1 MSVDK
6 MSSWQSVQ
14 APNLNQDKK
23 MSLIFIIFEDEFS
36 TFQMDLENVN
46 FKCLQVQ
53 QNLRFA
59 IDGVSF
65 ELSLNLKKKKKN
77 QKI

>member
-1 MSVDK
+1 
-6 MSSWQSVQ
+6 VQ
-14 APNLNQDKK
+14 APNLNQEKK

-36 TFQMDLENVN
+36 TFQMDLENVS

-59 IDGVSF
+59 IDEVSF
-65 ELSLNLKKKKKN
+65 KLSSNLKKRKKN

>member
-23 MSLIFIIFEDEFS
+23 MSLFFIIFEDEFS
-36 TFQMDLENVN
+36 TFQMDLENVS

-59 IDGVSF
+59 IDEVSF
-65 ELSLNLKKKKKN
+65 KLSSNLKKRKKN

>member
-1 MSVDK
+1 
-6 MSSWQSVQ
+6 
-14 APNLNQDKK
+14 

-36 TFQMDLENVN
+36 TFQMDLENVS

-59 IDGVSF
+59 IDGVS
-65 ELSLNLKKKKKN
+65 NLKKRKN
-77 QKI
+77 FT

>member
-1 MSVDK
+1 
-6 MSSWQSVQ
+6 VQ
-14 APNLNQDKK
+14 APNLNQEKK

-65 ELSLNLKKKKKN
+65 ELSSNLKKRIKIKK
-77 QKI
+77 IDIYIYFI